1 MDAVILLLVVAVVWR
16 ILCVRY
22 QKKHIALL
30 GKHLASF
37 HLEKHLETLTQG
49 YVRAISSDTESR
61 QLQILDS
68 FAQTEHAVASQI
80 QSLSHNIQQENAIN
94 TSMGILSFCVPYI
107 ELIAPS
113 LCRDFRQLL
122 QIHAQ
127 GIQFVVDNS
136 PNWSP
141 KERAF
146 HLSAEIYLFQNSCHW
161 FCKSRTIANARL
173 QVQHKVSFQKT
184 VESVSDKTRAAYEQW
199 LQTKSQ

>member
-1 MDAVILLLVVAVVWR
+1 MDAVILLLATAIAWR
-16 ILCVRY
+16 LLCARY
-22 QKKHIALL
+22 QKAHIALL

-37 HLEKHLETLTQG
+37 QLEKHIETLTQG
-49 YVRAISSDTESR
+49 YVRAINADTESR
-61 QLQILDS
+61 QLQILAS
-68 FAQTEHAVASQI
+68 FTQTEQAIASQT
-80 QSLSHNIQQENAIN
+80 QSLANNIQQESEIS
-94 TSMGILSFCVPYI
+94 TSMGTLSFCVPYI
-107 ELIAPS
+107 ERFAPS

-127 GIQFVVDNS
+127 GIQFVVNNS

-173 QVQHKVSFQKT
+173 QVQHKVNFQKT
-184 VESVSDKTRAAYEQW
+184 LDSVSDTTRAAYQKW
-199 LQTKSQ
+199 LQTKSE